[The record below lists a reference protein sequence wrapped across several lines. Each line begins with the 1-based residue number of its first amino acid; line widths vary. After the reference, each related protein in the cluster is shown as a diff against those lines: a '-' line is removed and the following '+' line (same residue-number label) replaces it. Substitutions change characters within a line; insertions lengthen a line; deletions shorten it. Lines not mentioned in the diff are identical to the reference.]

1 MIWFTSDLHLGH
13 RNIAGEKVSNWKDGY
28 RDFDQAN
35 QMDNQ
40 LLLELN
46 TLVAVD
52 DTLYFLGDFCL
63 SKGRSDIQNYRDR
76 IVCKNIVFLLGNHD
90 KSKNIIPIFGD
101 INVHNY
107 LEVEIDGI
115 KYCLMHYA
123 MRIWNK
129 AHKTP
134 GSIHLYGHSHSKL
147 EDTPWGRSMDV
158 GVDNAHRLFGEYR
171 PFSLVEIVDIMS
183 KRTPK
188 LIDHH
193 GTSEDK
199 QGKERIN

>member
-1 MIWFTSDLHLGH
+1 MVWFTSDLHLGH
-13 RNIAGEKVSNWKDGY
+13 RNIAGVKVSNWKEGY

-35 QMDNQ
+35 QMDAE
-40 LLLELN
+40 LLLQLN
-46 TLVAVD
+46 VLVKPD

-63 SKGRSDIQNYRDR
+63 SKSKSDIQDYRDR
-76 IVCKNIVFLLGNHD
+76 IVCKNIVFIKGNHD
-90 KSKNIIPIFGD
+90 KKKDIVPVFGHCHGYVEED
-101 INVHNY
+101 IEGTKFCM
-107 LEVEIDGI
+107 L
-115 KYCLMHYA
+115 HYA

-129 AHKTP
+129 SHH

-158 GVDNAHRLFGEYR
+158 GVDNAYRLYGAYR
-171 PFSLVEIVDIMS
+171 PFSLVEIVDIMN

-193 GTSEDK
+193 GTSQDK
-199 QGKERIN
+199 EGKERST